1 MGYRD
6 DASRLLL
13 CNYLLWFSGLRD
25 MFIETHHPSARGYSK
40 ILDAHPEF
48 NPDGRHVADCVH
60 LGTNLP
66 LPSPGLGPRHRPPSR
81 TGTAGRRIAD
91 ASISLSLSATLA
103 RCDLL
108 RSQSSNAWQHRG
120 GSASKAKARLAF
132 ERDVLLGGTCLH
144 SGRRQSGPD
153 DATHAVLE
161 PGVLA
166 RARVA
171 RVQKP
176 RRALRMR

>member
-13 CNYLLWFSGLRD
+13 CIRSLVLRFRD
-25 MFIETHHPSARGYSK
+25 MFIETQAQGVTRKYSMRIRSLIPTGDTLQIVCTSAPTSRSPRRASALATVRRRG
-40 ILDAHPEF
+40 P
-48 NPDGRHVADCVH
+48 
-60 LGTNLP
+60 
-66 LPSPGLGPRHRPPSR
+66 GPRAAGSR
-81 TGTAGRRIAD
+81 MPQ
-91 ASISLSLSATLA
+91 SLSLSATLA

>member
-1 MGYRD
+1 MHLVCYSVSSQVSRHVYRD
-6 DASRLLL
+6 
-13 CNYLLWFSGLRD
+13 
-25 MFIETHHPSARGYSK
+25 PSARGYSK

-48 NPDGRHVADCVH
+48 NPNGRHVADCVH

-66 LPSPGLGPRHRPPSR
+66 LPLPGLGPLATVRRRGPGPRAAGSR
-81 TGTAGRRIAD
+81 MPQ
-91 ASISLSLSATLA
+91 SLSLSLSATLA

-132 ERDVLLGGTCLH
+132 EREVLLGGTCLH

>member
-1 MGYRD
+1 MG
-6 DASRLLL
+6 L
-13 CNYLLWFSGLRD
+13 GGGGGGGGV
-25 MFIETHHPSARGYSK
+25 MFIETQAQGVTRKYSMR
-40 ILDAHPEF
+40 IRSLIPTGDTLRCRLCAP
-48 NPDGRHVADCVH
+48 RHQPPA
-60 LGTNLP
+60 P
-66 LPSPGLGPRHRPPSR
+66 LAGPRPPRHRPPSR

-144 SGRRQSGPD
+144 SGRRQSAPD

>member
-13 CNYLLWFSGLRD
+13 CIFSGSQVSRHVYRD
-25 MFIETHHPSARGYSK
+25 PSARGYSK

-48 NPDGRHVADCVH
+48 NPNGRHVADCVH

-66 LPSPGLGPRHRPPSR
+66 LPSPGLGPRHSPPSR

-144 SGRRQSGPD
+144 SGRRQSAPD